1 MDNTVD
7 VSTPYGTAA
16 LPALLDGFSWR
27 VAAPK
32 GPNWLASVH
41 LDARRD
47 VGYSQKKA
55 VPATIA
61 ARADRAQAIAAIE
74 DVAARFAYEQ
84 RASVD
89 GAPVGPRPE
98 FTPNRITHLG
108 PNEVFV
114 FGANSFGAHY
124 SGAAADAVKK
134 FGARMGSTS
143 GLTGESFAINTMGTL
158 QQFRDD
164 VDLLFATAR
173 SWPRRFFYVT
183 KVGLGIGGW
192 RLDEVAPLFAERLPN
207 VILPRVIAEWSG
219 PIDPDPDEIETIR
232 RELVQESRRA
242 RDLASGARMHTEA
255 REVAE
260 TAYVHAILRREGFHP
275 EGMRLHFTTTW
286 QCPGVP
292 EGICVYDTN
301 TDPARDCC
309 VFCHEPLERK

>member
-16 LPALLDGFSWR
+16 LPALRDGYSWR
-27 VAAPK
+27 VTAPK
-32 GPNWLASVH
+32 GPNWLASLY

-55 VPATIA
+55 VPATTG
-61 ARADRAQAIAAIE
+61 ARTDRTLAIAAIE
-74 DVAARFAYEQ
+74 DVAARLAYVQ

-89 GAPVGPRPE
+89 GAPTGSRPE
-98 FTPNRITHLG
+98 FTPDRISNLG
-108 PNEVFV
+108 RNEVFV

-143 GLTGESFAINTMGTL
+143 GLTGECFAINTMGTL
-158 QQFRDD
+158 RQFQDD
-164 VDLLFATAR
+164 VELLYATAR

-207 VILPRVIAEWSG
+207 VILPRLIAEWNG
-219 PIDPDPDEIETIR
+219 PTDPEPDEIEVLR
-232 RELVQESRRA
+232 RRLVTEARRA
-242 RDLASGARMHTEA
+242 RDLASGARMHAETKA
-255 REVAE
+255 AAE

-275 EGMRLHFTTTW
+275 ESMTLHFTTTW
-286 QCPGVP
+286 QCPGVA
-292 EGICVYDTN
+292 EGICVYDTD